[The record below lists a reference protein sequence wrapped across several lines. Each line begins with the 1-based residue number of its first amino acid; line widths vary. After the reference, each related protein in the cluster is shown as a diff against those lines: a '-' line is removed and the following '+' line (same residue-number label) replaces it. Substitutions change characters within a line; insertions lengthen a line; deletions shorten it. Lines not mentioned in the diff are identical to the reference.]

1 MLPALSRFP
10 RNQRVTRAVE
20 FAFVAPILLLLLLG
34 IMDYVFGI
42 DHSIQQIAA
51 EVARSSVSGLS
62 DAERSR
68 IARDFIAAHARSY
81 TFIDPTK
88 PRVRT
93 GQTGPQMRSFE
104 VAVAYDMS
112 GSVYGNLPPTGLAAT
127 THD

>member
-1 MLPALSRFP
+1 MLPALPRFP

-20 FAFVAPILLLLLLG
+20 FAFVAPILLLLFG

-51 EVARSSVSGLS
+51 EAARSSVSGLN

-88 PRVRT
+88 PRVRI
-93 GQTGPQMRSFE
+93 GQTGPHMRSFE

>member
-20 FAFVAPILLLLLLG
+20 FAFVAPILLLLFG

-51 EVARSSVSGLS
+51 EAARSSVSGLS

-88 PRVRT
+88 PRVRI
-93 GQTGPQMRSFE
+93 GQTGPHMRSFE

>member
-1 MLPALSRFP
+1 MLPALPRFP
-10 RNQRVTRAVE
+10 RNQRVTHAVE
-20 FAFVAPILLLLLLG
+20 FAFVAPILLLLFG

-51 EVARSSVSGLS
+51 EAARSSVSGLN

-88 PRVRT
+88 PRVRI
-93 GQTGPQMRSFE
+93 GQTGPHMRSFE

-112 GSVYGNLPPTGLAAT
+112 GSVYDNLRPTGLAAT
-127 THD
+127 THN

>member
-20 FAFVAPILLLLLLG
+20 FAFVAPILLLLFG

-51 EVARSSVSGLS
+51 EAARSSVSGLN
-62 DAERSR
+62 DAERPR
-68 IARDFIAAHARSY
+68 TARDFTAAHARSY

-88 PRVRT
+88 LRVRT
-93 GQTGPQMRSFE
+93 GQTGPHMRSFE

>member
-1 MLPALSRFP
+1 MLPALPRFP
-10 RNQRVTRAVE
+10 RNQRVTHAVE
-20 FAFVAPILLLLLLG
+20 FAFVAPILLLLFG

-51 EVARSSVSGLS
+51 EAARSSVSGLN

-88 PRVRT
+88 LRVRT
-93 GQTGPQMRSFE
+93 GQTGPHMRSFE

-127 THD
+127 THN

>member
-20 FAFVAPILLLLLLG
+20 FAFVAPILLLLFG

-51 EVARSSVSGLS
+51 EAARSSVSGLS

>member
-20 FAFVAPILLLLLLG
+20 FAFVAPILLLLFG

-51 EVARSSVSGLS
+51 EAARSSVSGLN

-88 PRVRT
+88 PRVRI
-93 GQTGPQMRSFE
+93 GQTGPHMRSFE

-127 THD
+127 THN

>member
-1 MLPALSRFP
+1 MLPALPRFP
-10 RNQRVTRAVE
+10 RNQRVTHAVE
-20 FAFVAPILLLLLLG
+20 FAFVAPILLLLFG

-51 EVARSSVSGLS
+51 VAARSSVSGLN

-88 PRVRT
+88 LRVRT
-93 GQTGPQMRSFE
+93 GQTGPHMRSFE

>member
-20 FAFVAPILLLLLLG
+20 FAFVAPILLLLFG

-51 EVARSSVSGLS
+51 EAARSSVSGLN

-88 PRVRT
+88 LRVRT
-93 GQTGPQMRSFE
+93 DRK
-104 VAVAYDMS
+104 
-112 GSVYGNLPPTGLAAT
+112 SVV
-127 THD
+127 

>member
-20 FAFVAPILLLLLLG
+20 FAFVAPILLLLFG

-51 EVARSSVSGLS
+51 EAARSSVSGLN

-88 PRVRT
+88 PRVRI
-93 GQTGPQMRSFE
+93 GQTGPHMRSFE

>member
-1 MLPALSRFP
+1 MLPALPRFP
-10 RNQRVTRAVE
+10 RNQRVTHAVE
-20 FAFVAPILLLLLLG
+20 FAFVAPILLLLFG

-51 EVARSSVSGLS
+51 EAARSSVSGLN

>member
-1 MLPALSRFP
+1 MLPALPRFP
-10 RNQRVTRAVE
+10 RNQRVTHAVE
-20 FAFVAPILLLLLLG
+20 FAFVAPILLLLFG

-51 EVARSSVSGLS
+51 EAARSSVSGLN

-88 PRVRT
+88 PRVRI
-93 GQTGPQMRSFE
+93 GQTGPHMRSFE

>member
-20 FAFVAPILLLLLLG
+20 FAFVAPILLLLFG

-51 EVARSSVSGLS
+51 EAARSSVSGLN

>member
-1 MLPALSRFP
+1 MLPALPRFP
-10 RNQRVTRAVE
+10 RNQRVTHAVE
-20 FAFVAPILLLLLLG
+20 FAFVAPILLLLFG

-51 EVARSSVSGLS
+51 EAARSSVSGLN

-127 THD
+127 THN

>member
-1 MLPALSRFP
+1 MLPALPRFP
-10 RNQRVTRAVE
+10 RNQRVTHAVE
-20 FAFVAPILLLLLLG
+20 FAFVAPILLLLFG

-51 EVARSSVSGLS
+51 EAARSSVSGLN

-88 PRVRT
+88 PRVRI
-93 GQTGPQMRSFE
+93 GQTGPHMRSFE

-127 THD
+127 THN